1 MSRLTGA
8 TVLLGPKTRL
18 GRAVVDDRRGSPLLA
33 VARDPADVG
42 AVAAATGLAAAD
54 IVDASAGELAD
65 RVRALGDGPVRL
77 VVAAL
82 GPVHPLEPDFDA
94 DLATVRRDLGY
105 VDEVLACGRPV
116 EVVLVSTV
124 IALAPGDDR
133 RYYGGWKCLLEEL
146 LQQRVTRTGGR
157 LAVLYPGRLRPGR
170 GGPPWHRLHAS
181 YERLAR
187 IALDPGLRPAGR
199 TVGADARIW
208 LAVRSISFA
217 FRSLSLSS
225 GRDRGALGGAR
236 DSGSTGR
243 ARE

>member
-1 MSRLTGA
+1 MSRSA

-18 GRAVVDDRRGSPLLA
+18 GRAVVDVRRGSPLLA
-33 VARDPADVG
+33 VARDAAD
-42 AVAAATGLAAAD
+42 AVSVADATGLGPAAV
-54 IVDASAGELAD
+54 VDASDGTLAE
-65 RVRALGDGPVRL
+65 RVRALGDGTVRL

-82 GPVHPLEPDFDA
+82 GPVHPVEPDFEA
-94 DLATVRRDLGY
+94 DLAAVRRDLGY
-105 VDEVLACGRPV
+105 VDEVLACGRRV

-146 LQQRVTRTGGR
+146 LQQRVDRHGAR
-157 LAVLYPGRLRPGR
+157 LAVLYPGRLRAGR
-170 GGPPWHRLHAS
+170 GGLPWQRLHAS
-181 YERLAR
+181 YDRLAR
-187 IALDPGLRPAGR
+187 VALDPDLGAVGR
-199 TVGADARIW
+199 TVGADSRIW

-217 FRSLSLSS
+217 IRSLSLSS
-225 GRDRGALGGAR
+225 GRRRGALGGAR

>member
-1 MSRLTGA
+1 MSRPAA

-18 GRAVVDDRRGSPLLA
+18 GRAVVDDLSGSALLA
-33 VARDPADVG
+33 IARDPADVD
-42 AVAAATGLAAAD
+42 AVAAATGLPQAD
-54 IVDASAGELAD
+54 IVDASEGGLAD
-65 RVRALGDGPVRL
+65 RVRTLGDGPVRL

-82 GPVHPLEPDFDA
+82 GPVHPVEPDLEA
-94 DLATVRRDLGY
+94 DLVAVRRDLAY

-146 LQQRVTRTGGR
+146 LQQRTARDGAT

-170 GGPPWHRLHAS
+170 GGAPWHRLHAS
-181 YERLAR
+181 YDRLSR
-187 IALDPGLRPAGR
+187 TALDPDLGDARR

-217 FRSLSLSS
+217 FRSLNLSS
-225 GRDRGALGGAR
+225 GRGRSALGGAR